1 VWDVHGLVRFAA
13 VMGPVSSL
21 FDFLTFGV
29 LLGLFHASAAQF
41 QTAWFLESMA
51 SQTLVIFV
59 IRTNAR
65 PWQDLPGP
73 WLAGST
79 LAALVLA
86 LALPFT
92 PIGAWFGFVNPT
104 WAMSGAIALIVLAY
118 LGTTEFVKPWALA
131 RPRRS
136 QQLPSVG

>member
-1 VWDVHGLVRFAA
+1 VWDVHSLVRFAA

-65 PWQDLPGP
+65 PWSDLPGP

-79 LAALVLA
+79 LTALVLA
-86 LALPFT
+86 MALPFT
-92 PIGAWFGFVNPT
+92 PIGAWFGFVAPG
-104 WAMSGAIALIVLAY
+104 WAMTGVIALIVLAY
-118 LGTTEFVKPWALA
+118 LSTTEIVKPWALQ
-131 RPRRS
+131 RRRRVRRTR
-136 QQLPSVG
+136 SVC